1 MLNQVIKS
9 NSYTNP
15 TRVWIEDEGN
25 LGYAVCVLD
34 GGNLHT
40 FQCSATDLDALGGL
54 IVGVLDEDHKGY
66 RITENAIQN
75 TRWEQAKEALETAN
89 ALNDL
94 HNRLKFAELL
104 LEGFGYQYDPD
115 TKGYDLKGI
124 TGATGNTGIEES
136 YMEGLQRGDV
146 K

>member
-9 NSYTNP
+9 NSYSNP

-34 GGNLHT
+34 GDKLHS

-66 RITENAIQN
+66 RITENALKN
-75 TRWEQAKEALETAN
+75 TRWEQAKLERDRK
-89 ALNDL
+89 DL
-94 HNRLKFAELL
+94 FEITHARLKFAELI
-104 LEGFGYQYDPD
+104 LEGFGYVFNPD
-115 TKGYDLKGI
+115 TEGYDLKGI
-124 TGATGNTGIEES
+124 TGATGTMGIEES
-136 YMEGLQRGDV
+136 YMDGLQRGDD